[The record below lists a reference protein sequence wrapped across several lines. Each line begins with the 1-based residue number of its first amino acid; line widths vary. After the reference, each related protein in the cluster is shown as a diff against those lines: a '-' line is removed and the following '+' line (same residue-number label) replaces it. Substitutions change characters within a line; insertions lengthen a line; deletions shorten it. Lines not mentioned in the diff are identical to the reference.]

1 MKDAKKA
8 KAEKPAKK
16 PNPLYRPSARRTERV
31 ADEVIRWIVDIALD
45 PECDMTVP
53 SLCIEAVRH
62 FSLTYT
68 AKSLQAYL
76 RTAPYYRESI
86 EAIKAIQLKL
96 RRERAKQFHN
106 SDAIIFWPTWK
117 LVERGY
123 LVKG

>member
-1 MKDAKKA
+1 MKDATKS
-8 KAEKPAKK
+8 KAEKPANKS
-16 PNPLYRPSARRTERV
+16 NPLYRPSARRKERI

-53 SLCIEAVRH
+53 SLCIEAARH
-62 FSLTYT
+62 FALTYT

-76 RTAPYYRESI
+76 RTAPYYRENVAQI
-86 EAIKAIQLKL
+86 RANQLEL
-96 RRERAKQFHN
+96 RRERSKQFHN

>member
-8 KAEKPAKK
+8 KAEKPEKK
-16 PNPLYRPSARRTERV
+16 PNPLYRPSKRRKERV
-31 ADEVIRWIVDIALD
+31 ADEVIRWIVDNALD
-45 PECDMTVP
+45 EDCNTTIEC
-53 SLCIEAVRH
+53 LCVEAVRH

-76 RTAPYYRESI
+76 RTAPYYRENMAQI
-86 EAIKAIQLKL
+86 RANQLEL
-96 RRERAKQFHN
+96 RRERSTQFHN

>member
-31 ADEVIRWIVDIALD
+31 ADEVIRWIVDNALD
-45 PECDMTVP
+45 EDCNTTIEC
-53 SLCIEAVRH
+53 LCVEAVRH

-76 RTAPYYRESI
+76 RTAPYYRDNMAQI
-86 EAIKAIQLKL
+86 RANQLEL
-96 RRERAKQFHN
+96 RRARSTQFHN

>member
-68 AKSLQAYL
+68 AKSLEAYL
-76 RTAPYYRESI
+76 RTAPYYRDNMAQI
-86 EAIKAIQLKL
+86 RANQLEL
-96 RRERAKQFHN
+96 RRERSTQFHN

>member
-8 KAEKPAKK
+8 KAEKPEKK
-16 PNPLYRPSARRTERV
+16 PNPLYRPSKRRKERV
-31 ADEVIRWIVDIALD
+31 ADEVIRWIVDNALD
-45 PECDMTVP
+45 EDCNTTIEC
-53 SLCIEAVRH
+53 LCVEAVRH

-96 RRERAKQFHN
+96 RRERAKQYHN

-117 LVERGY
+117 LVERGH

>member
-53 SLCIEAVRH
+53 SLCLEAVRH
-62 FSLTYT
+62 FGLTYT

>member
-16 PNPLYRPSARRTERV
+16 ANPLYRPSKRRKELV
-31 ADEVIRWIVDIALD
+31 ADEVIRWIVDLALD

-62 FSLTYT
+62 FGLTYT

-76 RTAPYYRESI
+76 RTAPYYRENMAQI
-86 EAIKAIQLKL
+86 RAIQLEL

-117 LVERGY
+117 LKERGY
-123 LVKG
+123 LVNG